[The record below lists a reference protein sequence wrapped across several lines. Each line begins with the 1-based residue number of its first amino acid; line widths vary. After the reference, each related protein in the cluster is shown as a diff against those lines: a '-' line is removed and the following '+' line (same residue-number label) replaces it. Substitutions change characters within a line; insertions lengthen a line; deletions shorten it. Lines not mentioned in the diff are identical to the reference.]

1 MHQNKRTL
9 LLEGLLMY
17 FSELIEI
24 LKKHVAVQDLSTQKA
39 PAIREVRL
47 LDGSEDICEEDI
59 LYFAYDFG
67 EDPPLQGFLF
77 GGADIKGERHCFAR
91 FPEDR
96 LFSVYNLTLQAL
108 REREVP
114 DLYQEFK
121 DLAHQAKD
129 FESFINALAL
139 RLDNPLILIDADYRV
154 VASSN
159 CPPVKEA
166 LWARIIQRGYCL
178 YPLIKASEASP
189 PFRLGQRSREAYI
202 GEICQHTPSPKIYS
216 KIFFNGRYWGAI
228 ILIEESSPLSAV
240 HYENLPKIS
249 RLLEEILPRL
259 LRATSPEGRPV
270 DQAFYRLLVG
280 ANPEDL
286 AHSNELLA
294 KGEIHRIAVL
304 KARGKEEKIAPPM
317 AKIRRYFP
325 SAPLAQIQDQAVL
338 FLSYAKE
345 KPSFPQ
351 TLKKLEDLASEQQLF
366 VGLSHGFEDLNRV
379 SDYFRQGQMALE
391 TPTPEP
397 VNSYEQVFFLAL
409 LQEFQRRSEKDF
421 SWENYLHP
429 SLEILL
435 SYDKNN
441 QSQLYRTLEVYLE
454 SEASVQ
460 KTAKRLY
467 LHRNTVSYRLHRITK
482 LCQVDLG
489 NSQTRFL
496 LTVSFQ
502 IRSYIDQGLLN
513 REIES

>member
-1 MHQNKRTL
+1 
-9 LLEGLLMY
+9 MY
-17 FSELIEI
+17 FSELIDI
-24 LKKHVAVQDLSTQKA
+24 LKNHFALQDLAMEEA

-47 LDGSEDICEEDI
+47 LDGSEESYREDV

-67 EDPPLQGFLF
+67 DHPPLQGFLF
-77 GGADIKGERHCFAR
+77 GDAKIKGKVHCFLR

-96 LFSVYNLTLQAL
+96 IFSVYNMAQQIL
-108 REREVP
+108 REKEVP
-114 DLYQEFK
+114 DLYLEFK
-121 DLAHQAKD
+121 DLAYQAKD

-159 CPPVKEA
+159 CPPVKEE
-166 LWARIIQRGYCL
+166 LWARIVQRGYCL
-178 YPLIKASEASP
+178 YPLIKASESFP
-189 PFRLGQRSREAYI
+189 SFRLGQRSREAYL

-259 LRATSPEGRPV
+259 LPVSSPEGRPV

-280 ANPEDL
+280 AHPEDL

-304 KARGKEEKIAPPM
+304 KARGKDEKIAPPM

-325 SAPLAQIQDQAVL
+325 SAPVAELQNQAVL

-345 KPSFPQ
+345 KSSFPQ
-351 TLKKLEDLASEQQLF
+351 ILKRLEDLASEQQLI
-366 VGLSHGFEDLNRV
+366 VGLSYGFEDLNRV

-397 VNSYEQVFFLAL
+397 VNSYDQVFFLAL

-421 SWENYLHP
+421 SWGNYLHP

-435 SYDKNN
+435 DYDKKN

-467 LHRNTVSYRLHRITK
+467 LHRNTVTYRLRRITE

-496 LTVSFQ
+496 LSVSFQ
-502 IRSYIDQGLLN
+502 IRSYIRQGLLN
-513 REIES
+513 REFESQTN

>member
-1 MHQNKRTL
+1 M
-9 LLEGLLMY
+9 
-17 FSELIEI
+17 
-24 LKKHVAVQDLSTQKA
+24 
-39 PAIREVRL
+39 
-47 LDGSEDICEEDI
+47 
-59 LYFAYDFG
+59 
-67 EDPPLQGFLF
+67 
-77 GGADIKGERHCFAR
+77 
-91 FPEDR
+91 
-96 LFSVYNLTLQAL
+96 
-108 REREVP
+108 
-114 DLYQEFK
+114 
-121 DLAHQAKD
+121 
-129 FESFINALAL
+129 
-139 RLDNPLILIDADYRV
+139 
-154 VASSN
+154 
-159 CPPVKEA
+159 
-166 LWARIIQRGYCL
+166 
-178 YPLIKASEASP
+178 
-189 PFRLGQRSREAYI
+189 
-202 GEICQHTPSPKIYS
+202 
-216 KIFFNGRYWGAI
+216 
-228 ILIEESSPLSAV
+228 
-240 HYENLPKIS
+240 
-249 RLLEEILPRL
+249 
-259 LRATSPEGRPV
+259 

-496 LTVSFQ
+496 LSVSFQ